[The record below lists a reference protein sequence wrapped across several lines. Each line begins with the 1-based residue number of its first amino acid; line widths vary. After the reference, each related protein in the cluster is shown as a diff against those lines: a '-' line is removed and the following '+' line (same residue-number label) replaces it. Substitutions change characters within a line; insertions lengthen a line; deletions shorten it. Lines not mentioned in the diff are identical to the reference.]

1 MSVPGRSRVH
11 VGKFIAFAL
20 EQTMEPLLAATHIA
34 KAVVRNSDPREEV
47 TEEETIFDS
56 TLVVATNGS
65 QRETIVTR
73 VNQETSD
80 EN

>member
-1 MSVPGRSRVH
+1 
-11 VGKFIAFAL
+11 
-20 EQTMEPLLAATHIA
+20 MEPLLAVTHIA
-34 KAVVRNSDPREEV
+34 KAVVRNGDPREEV

-56 TLVVATNGS
+56 TLVVATHGP
-65 QRETIVTR
+65 QRETTVTR